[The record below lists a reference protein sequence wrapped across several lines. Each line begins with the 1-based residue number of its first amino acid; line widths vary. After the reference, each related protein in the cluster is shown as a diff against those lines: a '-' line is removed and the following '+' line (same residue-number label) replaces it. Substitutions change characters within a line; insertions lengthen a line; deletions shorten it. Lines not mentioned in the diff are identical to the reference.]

1 MGSGNWERSSF
12 VNYSK
17 VSKRGVTLDSLGTIT
32 NDYSEQD
39 VFKQRNLH
47 ASLNPKNIMRECCDT
62 AEHPNTIPVILAL
75 DVTGSMGSASL
86 EVAKKLNPIMENLYK
101 EVKDIEFCIMGIGDM
116 RYDSCPVQIS
126 QFESDIRIAENV
138 DNIYHEHGGGGNNF
152 ESYSMAWYM
161 GLNHTKLDC
170 WNRGKRG
177 IIITLG
183 DETLNP
189 YIPRIGNYTSIINFI
204 GDEVQGD
211 IETRDLYEEASK
223 KFDIYHIHVNHG
235 PSSRYREDN
244 ARKTFSD
251 VIGENNFKVATLET
265 LSDVIVDIIINT
277 SNNNNM
283 ETTINSNPVNT
294 GNKKSEGIAWA

>member
-1 MGSGNWERSSF
+1 MGSGSWERSSF

-32 NDYSEQD
+32 NDYSEQE

-47 ASLNPKNIMRECCDT
+47 ASLNPKNVMRECCDT

-170 WNRGKRG
+170 WNRGKKG

-189 YIPRIGNYTSIINFI
+189 YIPRIGNHTSIINFI
-204 GDEVQGD
+204 GDELQGD

-235 PSSRYREDN
+235 PSSRHREDD
-244 ARKTFSD
+244 ARRTFSD
-251 VIGENNFKVATLET
+251 VIGKNNFKIATLET
-265 LSDVIVDIIINT
+265 LSDVIVDIIVNT
-277 SNNNNM
+277 NNNNNM
-283 ETTINSNPVNT
+283 ETTINSNPI
-294 GNKKSEGIAWA
+294 NKNEGIAWA

>member
-32 NDYSEQD
+32 NDYSEQE

-47 ASLNPKNIMRECCDT
+47 ASLNPKNVMRECCDT

-101 EVKDIEFCIMGIGDM
+101 EVRDIEFCIMGIGDM
-116 RYDSCPVQIS
+116 RYDCCPVQIS

-170 WNRGKRG
+170 WNRDKKG

-189 YIPRIGNYTSIINFI
+189 YIPRIGNHTSIINFI
-204 GDEVQGD
+204 GDELQGD

-235 PSSRYREDN
+235 PSSRHREDD
-244 ARKTFSD
+244 ARRTFSD
-251 VIGENNFKVATLET
+251 VIGENNFKIATLET
-265 LSDVIVDIIINT
+265 LPDVIVDIIVNT

-283 ETTINSNPVNT
+283 ETTINSNPIN
-294 GNKKSEGIAWA
+294 NKSEGISWA

>member
-1 MGSGNWERSSF
+1 MGSGSWERSSF
-12 VNYSK
+12 VNYST
-17 VSKRGVTLDSLGTIT
+17 VSKMGVKLDSFGTIM
-32 NDYSEQD
+32 NDYSEQE

-47 ASLNPKNIMRECCDT
+47 ASLNPKNVMRECCDT
-62 AEHPNTIPVILAL
+62 KEHPNTIPVILAL

-101 EVKDIEFCIMGIGDM
+101 KVKDIEFCVMGIGDM

-152 ESYSMAWYM
+152 ESYSFAWYM
-161 GLNHTKLDC
+161 GLRHTNLDC
-170 WNRGKRG
+170 WNRGKKG

-183 DETLNP
+183 DEPLNP
-189 YIPRIGNYTSIINFI
+189 YIPRIGNYTSIKDYI

-211 IETRDLYEEASK
+211 IETEDLYKEASK
-223 KFDIYHIHVNHG
+223 KFDIYHIHVNHD
-235 PSSRYREDN
+235 RWANIQEDTI
-244 ARKTFSD
+244 RSTFTK

-265 LSDVIVDIIINT
+265 LPDVIVDIIVNT

-283 ETTINSNPVNT
+283 ETTINSNPIN
-294 GNKKSEGIAWA
+294 NKSEGISWA

>member
-1 MGSGNWERSSF
+1 MGSGSWERSSF
-12 VNYSK
+12 VSYSK
-17 VSKRGVTLDSLGTIT
+17 TSKSGVTLDSLGTIT

-39 VFKQRNLH
+39 VFKQKNLH
-47 ASLNPKNIMRECCDT
+47 ASLNPKNVMRECCDT
-62 AEHPNTIPVILAL
+62 AEHPNTIPVILGL

-116 RYDSCPVQIS
+116 RYDYCPVQIS

-170 WNRGKRG
+170 WNRGKKG

-204 GDEVQGD
+204 GDELQGD

-235 PSSRYREDN
+235 WSSNSREND
-244 ARKTFSD
+244 ARSTFGEI
-251 VIGENNFKVATLET
+251 IGENHFKVATLET
-265 LSDVIVDIIINT
+265 LSDVIVDIIINACDNDNVNT
-277 SNNNNM
+277 
-283 ETTINSNPVNT
+283 EINSNPI
-294 GNKKSEGIAWA
+294 NKNEGIAWA

>member
-1 MGSGNWERSSF
+1 MGSGSWERSSF
-12 VNYSK
+12 VNYSTT
-17 VSKRGVTLDSLGTIT
+17 SKMGVKLDSFGIIT

-116 RYDSCPVQIS
+116 RYDCCPVQIS

-170 WNRGKRG
+170 WNRGKKG

-204 GDEVQGD
+204 GDELQGD

-235 PSSRYREDN
+235 PSSRRREDD

-277 SNNNNM
+277 GNNNNM
-283 ETTINSNPVNT
+283 EATINSNPIN
-294 GNKKSEGIAWA
+294 NKSEGIAWA

>member
-1 MGSGNWERSSF
+1 MGSGSWERSSF
-12 VNYSK
+12 VSYSTT
-17 VSKRGVTLDSLGTIT
+17 SKSGVTLDSLGTIT

-39 VFKQRNLH
+39 VFKQKNLH
-47 ASLNPKNIMRECCDT
+47 ASLNPKNVMRECCDT
-62 AEHPNTIPVILAL
+62 EEHPNTIPVILAL

-116 RYDSCPVQIS
+116 RYDYCPVQIS

-170 WNRGKRG
+170 WNRGKKG

-204 GDEVQGD
+204 GDELQGD
-211 IETRDLYEEASK
+211 IETQDLYKEASQ

-235 PSSRYREDN
+235 WSSSKREND
-244 ARKTFSD
+244 ARSTFGGI
-251 VIGENNFKVATLET
+251 IGENHFKVATLET
-265 LSDVIVDIIINT
+265 LSDVIVDIIINACDNDNVNT
-277 SNNNNM
+277 
-283 ETTINSNPVNT
+283 EINSNPI
-294 GNKKSEGIAWA
+294 NKNEGIAWA

>member
-12 VNYSK
+12 VKYSTT
-17 VSKRGVTLDSLGTIT
+17 SKRGVTLDSLGTIT

-39 VFKQRNLH
+39 IFKQRNLH
-47 ASLNPKNIMRECCDT
+47 ASLSPKNVMRECCDT
-62 AEHPNTIPVILAL
+62 EEHPNTIPVILAL

-101 EVKDIEFCIMGIGDM
+101 EVNDIEFCIMGIGDM

-152 ESYSMAWYM
+152 ESYSLAWYM
-161 GLNHTKLDC
+161 GLRHTNLNC
-170 WNRGKRG
+170 WNRGKKG

-189 YIPRIGNYTSIINFI
+189 YIPRVGNHTSIIDLI
-204 GDEVQGD
+204 GDELQGD

-235 PSSRYREDN
+235 WSSNSREND
-244 ARKTFSD
+244 ARASFGN
-251 VIGENNFKVATLET
+251 VIGANHFKVATLET
-265 LSDVIVDIIINT
+265 LPDVIVDIIVNT
-277 SNNNNM
+277 GNNNNV
-283 ETTINSNPVNT
+283 ETTINSNPI
-294 GNKKSEGIAWA
+294 NKNGGIAWA